1 MNELT
6 RQLLNQLMSKGTK
19 KVQDK
24 GSQFGDWISKGIDN
38 LVDNTKK

>member
-6 RQLLNQLMSKGTK
+6 KQLLNQLISRGSK

-24 GSQFGDWISKGIDN
+24 GGQFGDWISAGIDKI
-38 LVDNTKK
+38 VDNTKK